1 MNKTLMAYTLYDA
14 CYTID
19 TINLLLYVIV
29 ALSLDVVAERGWL
42 CLSFDI
48 LIFLVFFRFDTQI
61 AGLDPLDRKRY
72 FIVSTKL
79 NNAHKNNSQRYRN

>member
-29 ALSLDVVAERGWL
+29 ALLLDVVAERGNDFVYRL
-42 CLSFDI
+42 DI
-48 LIFLVFFRFDTQI
+48 LIFLEYFFDLT
-61 AGLDPLDRKRY
+61 P
-72 FIVSTKL
+72 KL
-79 NNAHKNNSQRYRN
+79 RV